1 MDAKESF
8 DQLCKQ
14 LQLEE
19 GSKERAWNV
28 WESVS
33 TNVVETTQGALIP
46 WFICTIYVTN
56 CLEKFNVAQAG
67 ETVTTHSMS
76 KLLKVAK
83 MRIVEFF
90 QKMKVFLTICETENP
105 VAENLTELKKTF
117 CISAAL
123 FYKFK
128 RVTQVVFK
136 GHQALGESEERKEI
150 FCKTCWLLFIVCKGW
165 HLQGVTDLVTA
176 FNLLLCCVDYVHRQF
191 FKQQPTGL
199 LETNGN
205 LENGILP
212 DLCEESKVP
221 KSKVNAVYT
230 EYFQPFLESCSEGN
244 IKDLLNVD
252 DLNSMYNDIYDK
264 SRDIDERDFFDKDGY
279 LWIPFDETDNVGTLN
294 GGADDSSVHSE
305 PQYITTATT
314 TITTASPESRGHS
327 LSGSSSLTD
336 LRATLEEASHMP
348 SQELIRFWH
357 SCQRNPQNRIQSQ
370 LIAVQDCFIKGF
382 NDAAVSE
389 DSNISIQIFV
399 LTKKLYYRVMEAMLL
414 AEEKRLSC
422 SDFSAL
428 LNSKAFHISLMACS
442 LEVVMAEKGLPWP
455 TLAFP
460 WILNI
465 LNLEAFD
472 FFKVIESFIL
482 HEPLLGSN
490 LMKHLNGIEE
500 RVLESL
506 AWTTG
511 SSLLTALEA
520 FYPRSDPAT
529 VNFGQQPKRSQPLN
543 LFLRKVN
550 QLAFNRLTSLCNK
563 LEVDDMLRGHMWTC
577 LEQSL
582 RLHWQLMKDRHLDQ
596 MLLCAVYAVSKVAG
610 KEIQFKQIVSS
621 YKGLP
626 FACAQVYRGT
636 AGKEQDSIIGFY
648 NKVYMVSMKSI
659 ILQFAPNK
667 NPPVS
672 PAPKSA
678 MRIPGKTNFY
688 LSPLRNSPSETL
700 TPKSRSL
707 YSFGDSPGSGD
718 RDSLSRINASMR
730 AAVHSPPKLPQK
742 RLRFDD
748 CDTSQPGP
756 VLTNGHS
763 TEKTGSQVNGSNGSN
778 DEAEQDSERTE
789 QS

>member
-1 MDAKESF
+1 MEAKESF
-8 DQLCKQ
+8 DQLCQ
-14 LQLEE
+14 LLQLEE
-19 GSKERAWNV
+19 GSRERAWNV
-28 WESVS
+28 WKSVS
-33 TNVVETTQGALIP
+33 TKVVETAQGALIP
-46 WFICTIYVTN
+46 WFICAIYVTN
-56 CLEKFNVAQAG
+56 CHEKFKVAQAS
-67 ETVTTHSMS
+67 ETATTHSMG

-90 QKMKVFLTICETENP
+90 QKMKVFLTISETGNP
-105 VAENLTELKKTF
+105 VTENLTELKKTF

-136 GHQALGESEERKEI
+136 GHQALDESEERKEI
-150 FCKTCWLLFIVCKGW
+150 FCKTCWVLFIVCKGW
-165 HLQGVTDLVTA
+165 HLQQVTDLVTA

-199 LETNGN
+199 LETNGI
-205 LENGILP
+205 LEHGILP
-212 DLCEESKVP
+212 DLCQESNVP
-221 KSKVNAVYT
+221 YSEVNAVYT
-230 EYFQPFLESCSEGN
+230 EYFQPFLESCCESN
-244 IKDLLNVD
+244 TKDLLNVN
-252 DLNSMYNDIYDK
+252 DLNSMYEDIYDK
-264 SRDIDERDFFDKDGY
+264 SRDVDERDFLDRDGY
-279 LWIPFDETDNVGTLN
+279 LWIPFDETDSVGN
-294 GGADDSSVHSE
+294 FDGGVANSSVHDE
-305 PQYITTATT
+305 PQYTTGASTT
-314 TITTASPESRGHS
+314 RTTPTESRGPC
-327 LSGSSSLTD
+327 LSGPSSLTD

-357 SCQRNPQNRIQSQ
+357 CCQRNPQNCIQSQ
-370 LIAVQDCFIKGF
+370 LIAVQDCFIKSF

-460 WILNI
+460 WILRI

-490 LMKHLNGIEE
+490 LMKHLNRIEE
-500 RVLESL
+500 QVLESL

-511 SSLLTALEA
+511 SPLLTALEA
-520 FYPRSDPAT
+520 FYPHSDPAT
-529 VNFGQQPKRSQPLN
+529 INSGQQRKKSQPLN

-550 QLAFNRLTSLCNK
+550 QLAYNRLTSLCNK
-563 LEVDDMLRGHMWTC
+563 LEVDDELRGHMWTC

-596 MLLCAVYAVSKVAG
+596 MLLCAVYAVSKVVG

-648 NKVYMVSMKSI
+648 NKVYMVAMKSI
-659 ILQFAPNK
+659 ILLFAPNK

-672 PAPKSA
+672 PAPKS
-678 MRIPGKTNFY
+678 
-688 LSPLRNSPSETL
+688 
-700 TPKSRSL
+700 
-707 YSFGDSPGSGD
+707 
-718 RDSLSRINASMR
+718 SMR
-730 AAVHSPPKLPQK
+730 YV
-742 RLRFDD
+742 
-748 CDTSQPGP
+748 G
-756 VLTNGHS
+756 
-763 TEKTGSQVNGSNGSN
+763 
-778 DEAEQDSERTE
+778 
-789 QS
+789 